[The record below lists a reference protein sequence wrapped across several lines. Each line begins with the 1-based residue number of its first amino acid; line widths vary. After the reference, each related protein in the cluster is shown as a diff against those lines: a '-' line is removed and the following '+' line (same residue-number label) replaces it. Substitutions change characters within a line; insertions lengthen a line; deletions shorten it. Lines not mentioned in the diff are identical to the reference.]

1 VTNHLYPIKV
11 LLHYYILCVRRVW
24 RYQRSN
30 QNPYIDKQTTQ
41 LPTEKV
47 QKNKQRSTK
56 HTHKLKIEYHVPNN
70 NRGRTQVLWKGI
82 QFLKFAIR
90 LFKQSL
96 YTVSEVW
103 GTVFQTII
111 IYCEWSLRYGCS
123 NNRYILWVKF
133 EIRLLKQSF
142 VLFHRPIVS
151 VLLTLMSTRA
161 LFNTPTHRH
170 SNDDWKSWNIVL
182 NILRCTENFHY
193 ILFAVVLL
201 KFQLQKCWCMFKPF
215 HKSR

>member
-1 VTNHLYPIKV
+1 MTNHLYPIKV

-41 LPTEKV
+41 LPKEKV

-70 NRGRTQVLWKGI
+70 NRGWTQVLRKGR

-103 GTVFQTII
+103 GKVVQTIIIYCEWGLRYGCSNNHYILWVKFEVRLFKQSLYIVSEVWDTVVQTII
-111 IYCEWSLRYGCS
+111 IYCEWSLR
-123 NNRYILWVKF
+123 
-133 EIRLLKQSF
+133 
-142 VLFHRPIVS
+142 
-151 VLLTLMSTRA
+151 
-161 LFNTPTHRH
+161 
-170 SNDDWKSWNIVL
+170 
-182 NILRCTENFHY
+182 
-193 ILFAVVLL
+193 
-201 KFQLQKCWCMFKPF
+201 
-215 HKSR
+215 